1 MKKHLLAMT
10 AVFALAATYAGAAD
24 LPAKAVPAPCNCTCD
39 ATQFGGWYV
48 GISGGAVKHIAHRS
62 DHDGFL
68 SGDDA
73 TFVTDK
79 WGGIVGGTIG
89 WNIARCRT
97 VWGFEV
103 DGSWTSVSKTFTTD
117 PNSADPE
124 QFRSR
129 MDAFLTAR
137 LRAGV
142 ALDNM
147 LLYVTGGLAAA
158 RFRTTWEDFNAGA
171 TPLDTV
177 TFSEWRLGW
186 VAGFGVEWT
195 WTGNWTFKSEALYA
209 NFSDRERSH
218 TFPGFGPATFTHS
231 DEVWIARVGLNYKFG
246 GFAPVT
252 ARN

>member
-1 MKKHLLAMT
+1 MKTHLLAT
-10 AVFALAATYAGAAD
+10 AIFALAGTYAGAAD
-24 LPAKAVPAPCNCTCD
+24 LPVKAAPAPCNCTCD
-39 ATQFGGWYV
+39 AAQFGGWYI
-48 GISGGAVKHIAHRS
+48 GISGGAAKHIANRT
-62 DHDGFL
+62 DQNAFLIDNAGF
-68 SGDDA
+68 
-73 TFVTDK
+73 TTEK
-79 WGGIVGGTIG
+79 WGGIVGGTLG

-97 VWGFEV
+97 VWGIEI
-103 DGSWTSVSKTFTTD
+103 DGSWASVSKTLTLD
-117 PNSADPE
+117 PGTADPE
-124 QFRSR
+124 QIRNR

-137 LRAGV
+137 LRTGV

-195 WTGNWTFKSEALYA
+195 WVSNWTFKSEVLYA
-209 NFSDRERSH
+209 NFADRERTH
-218 TFPGFGPATFTHS
+218 TFPAFGAATFTHS

-246 GFAPVT
+246 AW
-252 ARN
+252 RN